1 MDYLN
6 PSFTSKGANMHK
18 LSLVRTFSV
27 VLVAFVLIAGCS
39 GMATKPSQSQFQ
51 EPIITLSHAEV
62 ANYWGWWYFAKSIE
76 PTAGEAGD
84 YGAPLNLAFIF
95 DVENPNPYPV
105 KLENLKFTVAF
116 EEFDLNMVQSMETQW
131 IPPGKTN
138 QLRVHAMFDGR
149 QSMLSL
155 LATGGFRLQEKGMG
169 TGAGAALNQLE
180 EWWLSIP
187 EFDFDIFLKE
197 GSAVFTS
204 DDQIHVVSFTAQY
217 PPR

>member
-1 MDYLN
+1 MQK
-6 PSFTSKGANMHK
+6 T
-18 LSLVRTFSV
+18 SLVRTFFV
-27 VLVAFVLIAGCS
+27 VLVASVLLLGCS
-39 GMATKPSQSQFQ
+39 GIATKPSQSQFK
-51 EPIITLSHAEV
+51 EPVITLSHVEV

-76 PTAGEAGD
+76 PTAGQAGD

-95 DVENPNPYPV
+95 ELENPNPYPV
-105 KLENLKFTVAF
+105 QLENLKFAVAF

-138 QLRVHAMFDGR
+138 QLRVHGMFDGR

-180 EWWLSIP
+180 KWWISIP
-187 EFDFDIFLKE
+187 EFNFDIFLKE
-197 GSAVFTS
+197 GSAVFSS
-204 DDQIHVVSFTAQY
+204 DDQIHVVSFSAQY
-217 PPR
+217 PPVN

>member
-1 MDYLN
+1 
-6 PSFTSKGANMHK
+6 MHK
-18 LSLVRTFSV
+18 LSLVITFFV
-27 VLVAFVLIAGCS
+27 VLIASTLLLGCS
-39 GMATKPSQSQFQ
+39 GMAPNPSQSHFKD
-51 EPIITLSHAEV
+51 PVVTLSHAEV

-76 PTAGEAGD
+76 PTAGDAGD

-95 DVENPNPYPV
+95 DIENPNPYPIQ
-105 KLENLKFTVAF
+105 LENLRLTVAF
-116 EEFDLNMVQSMETQW
+116 EEFDLNTIQSMETQW

-169 TGAGAALNQLE
+169 TGAGAALKQLG
-180 EWWLSIP
+180 EWWATIP
-187 EFDFDIFLKE
+187 GFDFDVFLKE
-197 GSAVFTS
+197 GSAVFTVG
-204 DDQIHVVSFTAQY
+204 DETKVISFTAQY

>member
-1 MDYLN
+1 
-6 PSFTSKGANMHK
+6 MHK
-18 LSLVRTFSV
+18 TALVRTFFV
-27 VLVAFVLIAGCS
+27 VLVASILLVGCS
-39 GMATKPSQSQFQ
+39 GIATKPSQSQFK
-51 EPIITLSHAEV
+51 EPIVTLSHVEV

-105 KLENLKFTVAF
+105 QLENLKFSVAF

-180 EWWLSIP
+180 KWWLSIP

-197 GSAVFTS
+197 GSAVFSS
-204 DDQIHVVSFTAQY
+204 DDQINVVSFTAQY
-217 PPR
+217 PPVN

>member
-1 MDYLN
+1 
-6 PSFTSKGANMHK
+6 MHK
-18 LSLVRTFSV
+18 TALVRTFFV
-27 VLVAFVLIAGCS
+27 VLVASILLVGCS
-39 GMATKPSQSQFQ
+39 GIANRPSQSQFK
-51 EPIITLSHAEV
+51 EPIVTLSHVEV

-105 KLENLKFTVAF
+105 QLENLKFSVAF

-180 EWWLSIP
+180 KWWLSIP

-197 GSAVFTS
+197 GSAVFSS
-204 DDQIHVVSFTAQY
+204 DDQINVVSFTAQY
-217 PPR
+217 PPVN